1 MARTRAFRQLIRL
14 FLQAQQANLQA
25 QGQPPTTVSVA
36 HPWRRRKFLKLAVIA
51 GGSAI
56 TTQLVA
62 HPPLALGSNAPKI
75 AIIGAGIAG
84 LNAAY
89 QLKKMGIGSTVYEA
103 RSRLG
108 GRMQS
113 VTGAIGPELVSDLG
127 GSLINTDHEDM
138 LNLVREFGLTLFDRT
153 QDPTMNDL
161 PPTGYYFNN
170 ARRYEAEV
178 AEKLRPLAQQIS
190 RDARL
195 LDQDFDT
202 YAPQFDRL
210 SVKAYLDLHQNKIS
224 DPFIRELIENT
235 IRTEYGVEPSQS
247 SALQLLF
254 VLPVVKGN
262 RVELLSTSDEAFV
275 VQEGSGAIIDRLSQA
290 LTGQIRT
297 QMSLTKLQSQ
307 GNRYRLTFKNGQVI
321 DTDYVIFTIPFT
333 VARSIDIQVDL
344 PASFRKMIRELNLGQ
359 NDKILAGFSQKLW
372 RQPFGFGSELWTDLG
387 FSEVWDDTQRQ
398 PRNDGALSFF
408 FGGNEVKAIQSGS
421 AQTQGRRMVSLLSQ
435 VIPNIMAVATDRF
448 IRTHWT
454 IDPFTKGGYTTFQP
468 GQLTEFSEFIYIE
481 ADTADERQEVRFGN
495 LLFAGEHLSD
505 GFYGFMNGA
514 AETGRLAALSI
525 LRQLGK
531 VP

>member
-1 MARTRAFRQLIRL
+1 MAHTRAFRQLIRL

-25 QGQPPTTVSVA
+25 QGQPPTTVSVSQS
-36 HPWRRRKFLKLAVIA
+36 WKRRKFLKLATIA
-51 GGSAI
+51 GGSAL
-56 TTQLVA
+56 TTQLLS
-62 HPPLALGSNAPKI
+62 HPPLALGGNAPKI
-75 AIIGAGIAG
+75 AIIGGGIAG

-89 QLKKMGIGSTVYEA
+89 QLKKLGITATVYEA

-113 VTGAIGPELVSDLG
+113 VTGAIGPGLVSDLG

-138 LNLVREFGLTLFDRT
+138 LDLVQDFGLTLFNR
-153 QDPTMNDL
+153 QKDPTIGDI
-161 PPTGYYFNN
+161 PHTGYYFNN

-178 AEKLRPLAQQIS
+178 ADKLRPLARQIS

-210 SVKAYLDLHQNKIS
+210 SVKAYLDLHQNKIP

-235 IRTEYGVEPSQS
+235 IRTEYGVEPINS

-254 VLPVVKGN
+254 VLPIVKGD
-262 RVELLSTSDEAFV
+262 RVELLSTSDEVFV
-275 VQEGSGAIIDRLSQA
+275 VKEGSGAIIDRLGQA
-290 LTGQIRT
+290 LAGQIRT
-297 QMSLTKLQSQ
+297 QMVLTQIQSY
-307 GNRYRLTFKNGQVI
+307 GNQYRLTFKNGQVI
-321 DTDYVIFTIPFT
+321 DADYVLFTVPFT
-333 VARSIDIQVDL
+333 VARNINFQVEL
-344 PASFRKMIRELNLGQ
+344 PANFRKMMRELNLGS
-359 NDKILAGFSQKLW
+359 NEKILAGFSQKLW

-398 PRNDGALSFF
+398 PRNDGALSFY
-408 FGGNEVKAIQSGS
+408 FGGREVSAIQSGS
-421 AQTQGRRMVSLLSQ
+421 AQTQGRRMVGLMNQ
-435 VIPNIMAVATDRF
+435 VIPNITYVATDRF
-448 IRTHWT
+448 IRTSWT
-454 IDPFTKGGYTTFQP
+454 TDPFTQGGYTNFQP

-481 ADTADERQEVRFGN
+481 ADRPEERQEVRFGN

-505 GFYGFMNGA
+505 AFYGFMNGA

-531 VP
+531 VS